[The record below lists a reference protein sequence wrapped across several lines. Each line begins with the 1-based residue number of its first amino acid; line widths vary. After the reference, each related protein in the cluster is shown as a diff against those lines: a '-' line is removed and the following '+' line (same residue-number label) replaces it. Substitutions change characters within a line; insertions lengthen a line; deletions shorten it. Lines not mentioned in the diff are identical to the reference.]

1 LHLILQTFFAK
12 TFVIYKKNNKKQ
24 KARTKFKITTSIK
37 KAKNA
42 KYLVILAKY
51 FKTMQ
56 QLLQVIEKEKLGSQ
70 VAKQHTLIIDDKQIV
85 HGALFMIKTARKTF
99 KLMIPAPFHEEIL
112 KNEATISTL
121 IKHPHAMLLS

>member
-1 LHLILQTFFAK
+1 MHLILQTFFAK
-12 TFVIYKKNNKKQ
+12 TFISYKKNNKKQ
-24 KARTKFKITTSIK
+24 KARTKFKITTSRK
-37 KAKNA
+37 KAKND

-85 HGALFMIKTARKTF
+85 HGALFIIKTARKTF
-99 KLMIPAPFHEEIL
+99 KVMIPTPFHEEIL

-121 IKHPHAMLLS
+121 IKHLQAMLLS